1 VHSSRR
7 IGRSREVDRV
17 RRVTVTGSEST
28 GKTSLARR
36 LAEQF
41 RTLWVPEFS
50 REYAMHKAAP
60 LDASDVEPIAHGQM
74 RLEDEVLA
82 RARGMVILDTDL
94 VSTVVYAEHYYGSCP
109 PWVDAAARER
119 LADLY
124 LLCDIDA
131 PWVADPVRDRPHARA
146 EIHAAFSAQLQRYGA
161 PYVLIRGDWATR
173 EASAVAAVEA
183 LLTRA

>member
-1 VHSSRR
+1 MR
-7 IGRSREVDRV
+7 GDRV

-28 GKTSLARR
+28 GKTSLARG
-36 LAEQF
+36 LAQRF

-50 REYAMHKAAP
+50 RAYAMQKAAA

-82 RARGMVILDTDL
+82 RASGVVILDTDL

-109 PWVDAAARER
+109 PWVDDAARER

-146 EIHAAFSAQLQRYGA
+146 EIHAAFTAQLERYGA
-161 PYVLIRGDWATR
+161 PCVIIRGDWAMR
-173 EASAVAAVEA
+173 EASAVAAVE
-183 LLTRA
+183 LLSRK